1 MGQITD
7 DPILQAAQEKLL
19 EKRKATTNHTQST
32 TTSGLGESIQDIANR
47 CIEKSKENKNNG
59 LLLYTNKAEEPQPKK
74 PALAYCG
81 VSPKYLQ
88 CRFDNFTGGEKISK
102 VLMPLAKTDDSI
114 LLTGQTG
121 CGKTHLAVALLAEY
135 PCVEATDPVFVTVPE
150 LLLKIRTC
158 FSPKATLT
166 EEELI
171 NNYASC
177 EVLVLDDLGAEKE
190 SEFVIVTL
198 YLIIDRRN
206 RYGRKTIITTNLSLP
221 EIEEK
226 LGARIASRLSEMK
239 VIKINMP
246 DYRKWRTK

>member
-1 MGQITD
+1 
-7 DPILQAAQEKLL
+7 L
-19 EKRKATTNHTQST
+19 EKRKATASHTQL
-32 TTSGLGESIQDIANR
+32 TTSSALGESVEEIAKR

-59 LLLYTNKAEEPQPKK
+59 LLLYTNKAEELQPKK
-74 PALAYCG
+74 TALAYCG
-81 VSPKYLQ
+81 VSPKYLK
-88 CRFDNFTGGEKISK
+88 CRFDNFTGGEKIIN
-102 VLMPLAKTDDSI
+102 VLGTLAKTDDSI
-114 LLTGQTG
+114 VLTGPTG

-135 PCVEATDPVFVTVPE
+135 SCIDSTDPVFVTVPE

-158 FSPKATLT
+158 FGPKATLT

-206 RYGRKTIITTNLSLP
+206 RYGRKTIITTNLSLS

-239 VIKINMP
+239 IIKINMP
-246 DYRKWRTK
+246 DYRKRRAQ

>member
-1 MGQITD
+1 M
-7 DPILQAAQEKLL
+7 A
-19 EKRKATTNHTQST
+19 KRKAITSPTQLTTN
-32 TTSGLGESIQDIANR
+32 SGLGNSLQDNANR
-47 CIEKSKENKNNG
+47 CIEKSKENKNNH
-59 LLLYTNKAEEPQPKK
+59 LLLYTSKPEEAQPKK
-74 PALAYCG
+74 TALAYCG

-88 CRFDNFTGGEKISK
+88 CRFDSFIGGDKTVQILRS
-102 VLMPLAKTDDSI
+102 LSKTDDSI
-114 LLTGQTG
+114 VLTGQTG
-121 CGKTHLAVALLAEY
+121 CGKTHLAIALLAEY
-135 PCVEATDPVFVTVPE
+135 PCIDATDPVFITVPE

-158 FSPKATLT
+158 FSTKATLT

-190 SEFVIVTL
+190 SDFVIVTL

-206 RYGRKTIITTNLSLP
+206 RYGRKTIITTNLSLS

-239 VIKINMP
+239 IIKINMP
-246 DYRKWRTK
+246 DWRKKR

>member
-7 DPILQAAQEKLL
+7 DPILQAAQKKLL
-19 EKRKATTNHTQST
+19 EKRKVTTSHTQLT
-32 TTSGLGESIQDIANR
+32 TTSGRGESIQDIANR

-59 LLLYTNKAEEPQPKK
+59 LLLYTNKSEEPQPKK
-74 PALAYCG
+74 TALAYCG

-88 CRFDNFTGGEKISK
+88 CRFDNFTGGEKIAK
-102 VLMPLAKTDDSI
+102 VLAPLAKTDDGI
-114 LLTGQTG
+114 VLTGQTG

-135 PCVEATDPVFVTVPE
+135 PCIDATDPVFVTVPE

-158 FSPKATLT
+158 FGPKATLT

-239 VIKINMP
+239 IIKINMP
-246 DYRKWRTK
+246 DYRKRRDQ

>member
-1 MGQITD
+1 
-7 DPILQAAQEKLL
+7 LA
-19 EKRKATTNHTQST
+19 KRKATTSHTQSI
-32 TTSGLGESIQDIANR
+32 TSSALDESVEEIAQR
-47 CIEKSKENKNNG
+47 CIEKSKENKSNG
-59 LLLYTNKAEEPQPKK
+59 LLLYTNKIEEPQPKK
-74 PALAYCG
+74 AALAYCG

-88 CRFDNFTGGEKISK
+88 CRFDNFSGGGKIVD
-102 VLMPLAKTDDSI
+102 VLSQLTKTDDSI
-114 LLTGQTG
+114 VLTGQTG

-135 PCVEATDPVFVTVPE
+135 PCVDATDPVFVTVPE

-158 FSPKATLT
+158 FGPKATLT
-166 EEELI
+166 EEEII

-239 VIKINMP
+239 IIKINMP
-246 DYRKWRTK
+246 DYRKRRAQ